1 MTAAGRPFLRPF
13 LVWAWGG
20 PALAVASCLG
30 FLLWPFL
37 GGSRAF
43 WTVAPTYIRM
53 MAWAFGIDRQ
63 LDGWSALPAPI
74 RDGSQPAIFVGNH
87 TSLLDPPLLISTL
100 PCRPVFL
107 AKRELFRVP
116 FLGWVMTM
124 AGFIP
129 VDRGNRT
136 KAIESMQQAAHFVR
150 AGQCLIAFPEG
161 TRSRDG
167 ALLPFKKGVFTLA
180 VEAGVPVVPFAI
192 HGGVDIVPKGTW
204 RVAGGPYRIRLG
216 TPLAPGTHPEQ
227 LREAAAAAVAGLM
240 AGGIGP

>member
-1 MTAAGRPFLRPF
+1 MTARPFLRPL

-20 PALAVASCLG
+20 PALALASLAAL
-30 FLLWPFL
+30 LLWPFL

-43 WTVAPTYIRM
+43 WTVAPPYIRM
-53 MAWAFGIDRQ
+53 MARAFGIDRRM
-63 LDGWSALPAPI
+63 DGWGDLPAAI
-74 RDGSQPAIFVGNH
+74 RDGTQPAIFVGNH

-100 PCRPVFL
+100 PCHPVFL

-129 VDRGNRT
+129 VDRGNRA
-136 KAIESMQQAAHFVR
+136 KAIESMRSAANLVR
-150 AGQCLIAFPEG
+150 AGRCLAVFPEG
-161 TRSRDG
+161 TRSLDG

-204 RVAGGPYRIRLG
+204 RVSGGPYRIRMG
-216 TPLAPGTHPEQ
+216 QPLDPGKDPEW
-227 LREAAAAAVAGLM
+227 LREASAAAVAKLLAEG
-240 AGGIGP
+240 

>member
-1 MTAAGRPFLRPF
+1 MTAAGRPFFRPL
-13 LVWAWGG
+13 LVWAWAG
-20 PALAVASCLG
+20 PALAVASCIA

-53 MAWAFGIDRQ
+53 VAWSFGIDRG
-63 LDGWSALPAPI
+63 LDGWDHLPADI

-87 TSLLDPPLLISTL
+87 TSLFDPPLLISTL
-100 PCRPVFL
+100 PCHPVFL

-116 FLGWVMTM
+116 FLGWVMTI

-129 VDRGNRT
+129 VDRGVRG
-136 KAIESMQQAAHFVR
+136 KGLESLRNAARYVR
-150 AGQCLIAFPEG
+150 DGHCLAVFPEG
-161 TRSRDG
+161 TRSADG

-192 HGGVDIVPKGTW
+192 DGGVEIVPKGTW
-204 RVAGGPYRIRLG
+204 RVSGGPYRITVG
-216 TPLAPGTHPEQ
+216 QPLDPGTDPEW
-227 LREAAAAAVAGLM
+227 LREASAAAVAKLL
-240 AGGIGP
+240 AGG